1 MTPVVYISLDL
12 VTFEALDGTMR
23 AHRANAL
30 ASPDAKPPMEA
41 FQEDLVIAAKRL
53 GFVPPEP
60 GVFWINIQPGGR
72 NTLCWSDGLEAG
84 PAQN

>member
-1 MTPVVYISLDL
+1 MTPIVYINLDL
-12 VTFEALDGTMR
+12 LTFEALDGSMR

-30 ASPDAKPPMEA
+30 ASTDAKSPMEA

-72 NTLCWSDGLEAG
+72 NTLCWSAGPEAG

>member
-1 MTPVVYISLDL
+1 MTPTVYIKLDL
-12 VTFEALDGTMR
+12 SSFEALDGIMR

-30 ASPDAKPPMEA
+30 ASLDAKPPMEA
-41 FQEDLVIAAKRL
+41 FQEDLVIAAERL

-60 GVFWINIQPGGR
+60 GAFWINIQPGGR
-72 NTLCWSDGLEAG
+72 NTLCWSAGSEAG

>member
-1 MTPVVYISLDL
+1 MTPVVYINLDL
-12 VTFEALDGTMR
+12 ASFEALDGCMR
-23 AHRANAL
+23 GHRASAL
-30 ASPDAKPPMEA
+30 ASPEAKPPMEA
-41 FQEDLVIAAKRL
+41 FQEDLVIAAERL

-72 NTLCWSDGLEAG
+72 NTLCWSTGTEAG